1 MSHKKVSLIS
11 FKKNFACSIYSVI
24 QLWLILHLTIMIS
37 PFIQDSVQ
45 QDYIPEL
52 YTRYL
57 LSYQKCQKIV
67 APTRCGLSHNF
78 PQTFM
83 GNHENEGKSYPTAK
97 NLLISS
103 TRKIP
108 LNRFKSF
115 AIKSFISSPSNSN
128 FQVITLATFICSCS
142 HFCRTMFWI
151 SGFIYTH
158 VMLIWLINVY
168 WMLPLALQKHWIIEA
183 LPSKIS
189 IPSTFPFPA
198 SLDAISKTQLLL
210 MPVFLFFTLPFL

>member
-1 MSHKKVSLIS
+1 
-11 FKKNFACSIYSVI
+11 
-24 QLWLILHLTIMIS
+24 
-37 PFIQDSVQ
+37 
-45 QDYIPEL
+45 
-52 YTRYL
+52 
-57 LSYQKCQKIV
+57 
-67 APTRCGLSHNF
+67 
-78 PQTFM
+78 M

-198 SLDAISKTQLLL
+198 SLDAISKTLLLL
-210 MPVFLFFTLPFL
+210 MPVFLFLTLPFL

>member
-1 MSHKKVSLIS
+1 
-11 FKKNFACSIYSVI
+11 
-24 QLWLILHLTIMIS
+24 MIS
-37 PFIQDSVQ
+37 PFIQNSVQ
-45 QDYIPEL
+45 QDYVPEL

-57 LSYQKCQKIV
+57 LSYQKCQKV
-67 APTRCGLSHNF
+67 VTPTRCGLSHIF
-78 PQTFM
+78 PWTFM
-83 GNHENEGKSYPTAK
+83 GNHENEGKSYPSAK

-103 TRKIP
+103 IRKIP

-158 VMLIWLINVY
+158 VMLILLINVY

-189 IPSTFPFPA
+189 IPA
-198 SLDAISKTQLLL
+198 SLDAISKTLLLL
-210 MPVFLFFTLPFL
+210 MLVFLFFTLPFL